1 MSDTEY
7 QTALALFGQGRHAE
21 GVQLLGQAA
30 RGGHVPSMSMLGG
43 QLLTGRG
50 APPDPVAGIRL
61 IVAAAE
67 RGGGYACAMAGMLWA
82 SGVAGAPDWPR
93 ALDYLERA
101 AELGFAPAQSQLRL
115 LSGDRLGTDWKA
127 LRRAVDVDAWR
138 RPPEP
143 QTLSEDPLVQ
153 VAPSLLPPELCDM
166 MIEAARSRLGPAR
179 IYDEHSGG
187 LVVRDS
193 RRNSAAEFTVTDMDL
208 ALLAVR
214 ERLCA
219 PTGLPALQ
227 ADGFQVLHYKV
238 GERFTPHFDFFE
250 PGSAGNDLTLAQS
263 GQRAFTVLVYLNEEG
278 LEGGETDF
286 PRLGVRHRGRK
297 GDALMFRNVDAQGR
311 PDRRTLH
318 AGLSPTS
325 GEKWVLTQWVRNRPQ
340 TGAGN
345 PQIVAAL
352 NGR

>member
-1 MSDTEY
+1 MSDAQY
-7 QTALALFGQGRHAE
+7 QTALSLFGQGRHAE
-21 GVQLLGQAA
+21 GVQLLGDAA
-30 RGGHVPSMSMLGG
+30 KGGHVPSMSLLGG

-50 APPDPVAGIRL
+50 VSPDPVAGIRL
-61 IVAAAE
+61 IMAAAE
-67 RGGGYACAMAGMLWA
+67 GGGGYACAMAGMLWA

-93 ALDYLERA
+93 ALDYLQRA

-115 LSGDRLGTDWKA
+115 LSGDRLGTDWKS
-127 LRRAVDVDAWR
+127 LRRAVDIAAWR
-138 RPPEP
+138 QYPEP
-143 QTLSEDPLVQ
+143 QTLSEDPLILSV
-153 VAPSLLPPELCDM
+153 PGLLAPELCDM
-166 MIEAARSRLGPAR
+166 MIGVARSRLGPAR
-179 IYDEHSGG
+179 IYDETGGG

-193 RRNSAAEFTVTDMDL
+193 RRNSAAEFTVADMDL

-250 PGSAGNDLTLAQS
+250 PGFESLAHS
-263 GQRAFTVLVYLNEEG
+263 GQRVFTVLVYLNEEG

-297 GDALMFRNVDAQGR
+297 GDALMFRNLDAQGQ

-318 AGLSPTS
+318 AGLSPTA
-325 GEKWVLTQWVRNRPQ
+325 GQKWVLTQWVRDRTQ
-340 TGAGN
+340 TGVGD

>member
-1 MSDTEY
+1 MSDAQY

-21 GVQLLGQAA
+21 GVQLLGHAA
-30 RGGHVPSMSMLGG
+30 HEGHVPSMSLLGG

-61 IVAAAE
+61 ILAAAE

-93 ALDYLERA
+93 ALDYLQRA

-127 LRRAVDVDAWR
+127 LRRAIDIPAWR
-138 RPPEP
+138 RCPPTR
-143 QTLSEDPLVQ
+143 TLCEDPLIQAV
-153 VAPSLLPPELCDM
+153 PGLLPPALCDM
-166 MIEAARSRLGPAR
+166 MIDAARSRLGPAR

-193 RRNSAAEFTVTDMDL
+193 RRNSAAEFTVTDMDV

-263 GQRAFTVLVYLNEEG
+263 GQRAFTILVYLNEEG

-286 PRLGVRHRGRK
+286 PRLGLSHRGAK
-297 GDALMFRNVDAQGR
+297 GDALMFRNLDAQGR

-318 AGLSPTS
+318 AGLSPTA
-325 GEKWVLTQWVRNRPQ
+325 GEKWVLTQWVRDRPQ
-340 TGAGN
+340 AGVGN
-345 PQIVAAL
+345 PQVVAAL